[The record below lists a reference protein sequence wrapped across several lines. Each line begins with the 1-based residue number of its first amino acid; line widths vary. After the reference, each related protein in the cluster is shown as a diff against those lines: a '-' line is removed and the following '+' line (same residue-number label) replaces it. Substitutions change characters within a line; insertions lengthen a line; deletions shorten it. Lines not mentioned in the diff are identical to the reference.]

1 VESLIT
7 VSLSLGAFPHLSGGG
22 GGGGGGAHLSDTYPG
37 LHRFRRRAAAAM
49 SCETRTLTH
58 KVYSQIIQI
67 IQLAQVFVFMMTVVG
82 N

>member
-7 VSLSLGAFPHLSGGG
+7 VSLSLGAFPHLSGG

-58 KVYSQIIQI
+58 KLYTQIIQI
-67 IQLAQVFVFMMTVVG
+67 IQLAQVFVFMMNVVG